1 MPSHARAITLAL
13 AISLISRA
21 GHAEPPRDPKDDPQ
35 LSDPSIDQS
44 LLEQQRRPAPK
55 SNAAPLTTSTQPSPV
70 PAVHTPPATLGTDEL
85 AGVDYRLPA
94 PTIYPEGTFIS
105 ALAGVLV
112 PTATNDFVVVPVVAS
127 TEPRRIAP
135 FVLLPNQK
143 LDQLATLTSKAK
155 DKPTIE
161 VAGQVFVYRD
171 RMYLLLSSFSLA
183 PRLPFDES
191 TPPSDDHAEPKP
203 DENPPTTATPT
214 MTPDTVPPKPKLN
227 PNVDDIIKSLESAGN
242 LAQPRTSRPQSSSPT
257 TTDATP
263 TSPTSIVTTSS
274 SALREGQLVTRRRG
288 RMVRGQLGGVAF
300 VVDNDPDSP
309 AMAPV
314 GLLPCRLLEEMERV
328 TGERGE
334 RLALRLSG
342 QVTTSQGK
350 TYLLPTMF
358 QIAQPSQV
366 RPLN

>member
-1 MPSHARAITLAL
+1 MPSHARALTLAL
-13 AISLISRA
+13 TVALISRA
-21 GHAEPPRDPKDDPQ
+21 GLAEPPRDPKDDPQ

-44 LLEQQRRPAPK
+44 LLEQQRRPAPR
-55 SNAAPLTTSTQPSPV
+55 SNAAPLTTSTQPSAV
-70 PAVHTPPATLGTDEL
+70 PAVHSPATIGTDEL

-112 PTATNDFVVVPVVAS
+112 PTATNDYVVVPVVAS

-183 PRLPFDES
+183 PRLPIDES
-191 TPPSDDHAEPKP
+191 TPPSDNHAEPTS
-203 DENPPTTATPT
+203 DENAATSDT
-214 MTPDTVPPKPKLN
+214 DSSTPDPAPPKPKLN

-242 LAQPRTSRPQSSSPT
+242 AAQPRASRPPSPSPT
-257 TTDATP
+257 STDASP
-263 TSPTSIVTTSS
+263 TSPTSIITTSS